1 MRRISYF
8 MLYVFEV
15 LESVATVTPYILL
28 SNQASRYSN
37 PGQVRIAS
45 RTGITIQKL
54 KICE

>member
-1 MRRISYF
+1 